1 MRLHRA
7 HAEFL
12 LTAMKYGV
20 EGRVTGSLEEDLRIL
35 RKRSSSDGLVAM
47 CRNALDH
54 HHTKRIRGKQHPED
68 L

>member
-1 MRLHRA
+1 MHKA

-20 EGRVTGSLEEDLRIL
+20 EARVTGSLKDDVRVLMEGA
-35 RKRSSSDGLVAM
+35 SSDGLVAM

-54 HHTKRIRGKQHPED
+54 HKKRIRGEQHPEY
-68 L
+68 LR

>member
-1 MRLHRA
+1 MRQA

-20 EGRVTGSLEEDLRIL
+20 EGRVTGSLEDDVRVL
-35 RKRSSSDGLVAM
+35 RKRASSDGLVAM

-54 HHTKRIRGKQHPED
+54 HKKRIRGKQHPED
-68 L
+68 LS